1 MNKEKAKAAFEK
13 MCKCSDP
20 DLLES
25 FWHIYLAGA
34 EWASNDWEKSF
45 NEVIGNLHEEYE
57 KLQTEL
63 DWHKKELARV
73 DHALVDACDRAN
85 KLQAELNDYKQGAD
99 VEGREADRLRAD
111 LKSVNFSY
119 WKKCEELSQLQ
130 EQNSKLRE
138 CVEFYAD
145 DENWDEEHTGWGA
158 ILTYCPL
165 GNSKAK
171 QCLKEIEGE

>member
-1 MNKEKAKAAFEK
+1 MNKGKA
-13 MCKCSDP
+13 
-20 DLLES
+20 LE
-25 FWHIYLAGA
+25 A
-34 EWASNDWEKSF
+34 E
-45 NEVIGNLHEEYE
+45 IE

-85 KLQAELNDYKQGAD
+85 KLQAELEDYKQGAD

-130 EQNSKLRE
+130 EQNQKLRE
-138 CVEFYAD
+138 CLEYYANEKGWEVVTPDNRYLECEVID
-145 DENWDEEHTGWGA
+145 DGGKRAKKCLAEIDKDE
-158 ILTYCPL
+158 
-165 GNSKAK
+165 
-171 QCLKEIEGE
+171 

>member
-1 MNKEKAKAAFEK
+1 MNREKAKAAFEK

-45 NEVIGNLHEEYE
+45 NEVVGNLHEEYE

-63 DWHKKELARV
+63 DWHKKELARL
-73 DHALVDACDRAN
+73 DHELVDACDRAN
-85 KLQAELNDYKQGAD
+85 KLQT
-99 VEGREADRLRAD
+99 D

-119 WKKCEELSQLQ
+119 WKKCEEVNRLQ
-130 EQNSKLRE
+130 QAVSEARE
-138 CVEFYAD
+138 IFK
-145 DENWDEEHTGWGA
+145 DE
-158 ILTYCPL
+158 LVYCFPESNHWH
-165 GNSKAK
+165 G
-171 QCLKEIEGE
+171 EIKKWLEKYGDNND